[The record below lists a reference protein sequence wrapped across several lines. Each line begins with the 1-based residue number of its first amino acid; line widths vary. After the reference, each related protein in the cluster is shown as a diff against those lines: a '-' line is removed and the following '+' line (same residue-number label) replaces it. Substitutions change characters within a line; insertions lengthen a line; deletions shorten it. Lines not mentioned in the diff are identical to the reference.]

1 MRHRFFRSSILAL
14 AAALASAPLVSAARA
29 GDFSAEYVFGDSLSD
44 NGNLAELL
52 NVENYAEHGYYFG
65 NFPNPPS
72 FHDSFTNGPVAVAGL
87 AQNLGLSLTPSL
99 WVTGF
104 KDPAGLFGGPSFVPG
119 TNYAVAGALSATPS
133 PVSINLLS
141 QVGAYSAYASGHAD
155 PNALYVVMIG
165 GNDVRDAALDGTG
178 VGAVTAGVDAE
189 LAAISTL
196 SGEDAKHFLVVN
208 VPNVGIIPEF
218 AQDNPTLA
226 ASATAY
232 SQLYDSELVAGLA
245 SLDPM
250 LGAGSTLQ
258 AFDLYDF
265 NANILAN
272 AASYGLTD
280 TTDRCFTDTPLSAST
295 SSACG
300 PDAEN
305 IGSFV
310 YWDSIHPTK
319 TVQALWTA
327 GFSSAVPEPSTWAML
342 LVGFG
347 SLGFA
352 GYRRGARALAA
363 RA

>member
-1 MRHRFFRSSILAL
+1 MTGRFVRSSILAL
-14 AAALASAPLVSAARA
+14 AAALASLPLVSAARA

-52 NVENYAEHGYYFG
+52 NAEGQFFG

-104 KDPAGLFGGPSFVPG
+104 KDPAGLFGGVSFMPG

-141 QVGAYSAYASGHAD
+141 QVGAYSVYASGHAD
-155 PNALYVVMIG
+155 PDALYVVMIG

-178 VGAVTAGVDAE
+178 QATVTTGVTAE

-218 AQDNPTLA
+218 AQDHPTLA

-232 SQLYDSELVAGLA
+232 SQLYNSELANGLA
-245 SLDPM
+245 SLDPT

-272 AASYGLTD
+272 AASDGFTD
-280 TTDRCFTDTPLSAST
+280 TTDRCYTGTPFTATT

-305 IGSFV
+305 IGGFV
-310 YWDSIHPTK
+310 YWDDIHPTEK
-319 TVQALWTA
+319 VQALWAA
-327 GFSSAVPEPSTWAML
+327 GFTSAVPEPSTWAML

>member
-1 MRHRFFRSSILAL
+1 MSR
-14 AAALASAPLVSAARA
+14 AS
-29 GDFSAEYVFGDSLSD
+29 
-44 NGNLAELL
+44 
-52 NVENYAEHGYYFG
+52 YFG

-165 GNDVRDAALDGTG
+165 GNDVRDAALDRTG

-226 ASATAY
+226 ASATVF
-232 SQLYDSELVAGLA
+232 SQLYNRNSPTGSRRSTRRLA
-245 SLDPM
+245 RAPRFRRSTFTISTPTFWPM
-250 LGAGSTLQ
+250 RP
-258 AFDLYDF
+258 
-265 NANILAN
+265 
-272 AASYGLTD
+272 LTD
-280 TTDRCFTDTPLSAST
+280 
-295 SSACG
+295 
-300 PDAEN
+300 
-305 IGSFV
+305 
-310 YWDSIHPTK
+310 
-319 TVQALWTA
+319 
-327 GFSSAVPEPSTWAML
+327 
-342 LVGFG
+342 
-347 SLGFA
+347 
-352 GYRRGARALAA
+352 
-363 RA
+363 

>member
-1 MRHRFFRSSILAL
+1 MTGRFVRPSILAF
-14 AAALASAPLVSAARA
+14 AAAFASLPLVSAARA

-52 NVENYAEHGYYFG
+52 NFEGQFSG

-104 KDPAGLFGGPSFVPG
+104 KDPAGLFGGVSFMPG

-141 QVGAYSAYASGHAD
+141 QVGAYSVYASGHAD

-165 GNDVRDAALDGTG
+165 GNDVRDAALDRTG

-218 AQDNPTLA
+218 AQDHPTLA

-232 SQLYDSELVAGLA
+232 SQLYNSELANGLA
-245 SLDPM
+245 SLDPT

-272 AASYGLTD
+272 AASDGFTD
-280 TTDRCFTDTPLSAST
+280 TTDRCYTGTPFTATT

-305 IGSFV
+305 IGGFV
-310 YWDSIHPTK
+310 YWDDIHPTEK
-319 TVQALWTA
+319 VQALWAA
-327 GFSSAVPEPSTWAML
+327 GFTSAVPEPSTWAML

-347 SLGFA
+347 SMGFA